1 MGDNIFYIL
10 ISNEKYDHAIR
21 KLARKV
27 NRYGGP
33 IFMLSVITG
42 LLLGTALIQQN
53 RLDELEARME
63 RQKKAD

>member
-10 ISNEKYDHAIR
+10 ISNEKYDRTIR

-27 NRYGGP
+27 NRCGGS
-33 IFMLSVITG
+33 IFVLSVITG